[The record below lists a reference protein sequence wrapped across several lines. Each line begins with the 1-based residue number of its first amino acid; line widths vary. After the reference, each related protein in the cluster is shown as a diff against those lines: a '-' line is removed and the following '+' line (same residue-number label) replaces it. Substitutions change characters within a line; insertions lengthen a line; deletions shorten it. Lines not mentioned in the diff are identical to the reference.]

1 MADEPVRGY
10 SARGY
15 SWKPFSRGNAV
26 GRQFEPDN
34 TAHLSHGAYS
44 PRSWRPLAD
53 AIATE
58 LPAMAPWSTDAA
70 YGATVAAWARVEA
83 QLQLVMDWLD
93 ERGPLDDEGVPR
105 PATNLLAKLESQAA
119 GLRSELGLTPFALAR
134 LLNLLSSVNS
144 STGGRHDNDL
154 EALVTKGAAIVA
166 AHMPALETPAVDEVD
181 DQPDT
186 GQEEQEP

>member
-1 MADEPVRGY
+1 MTRQ
-10 SARGY
+10 ARGY
-15 SWKPFSRGNAV
+15 TWRHPE
-26 GRQFEPDN
+26 FEPGN
-34 TAHLSHGAYS
+34 RAAKKRGAYS

-53 AIATE
+53 AIAAE
-58 LPAMAPWSTDAA
+58 LPGMAPWSTDAA

-134 LLNLLSSVNS
+134 LLNVLSAVNS
-144 STGGRHDNDL
+144 STGGRHDSDL
-154 EALVTKGAAIVA
+154 EALVAKGAAIVA
-166 AHMPALETPAVDEVD
+166 AHMPAALEPADDDDDDHEADTDLAAPVDV
-181 DQPDT
+181 
-186 GQEEQEP
+186 EEQP